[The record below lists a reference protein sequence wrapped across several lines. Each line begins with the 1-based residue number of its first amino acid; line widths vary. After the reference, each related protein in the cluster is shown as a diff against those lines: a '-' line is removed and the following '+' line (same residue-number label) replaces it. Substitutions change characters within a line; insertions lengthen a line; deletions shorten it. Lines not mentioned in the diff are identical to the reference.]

1 MKNKYSFN
9 NFIDTVDKVEN
20 DCNSAMTR
28 SVHTALSDVNAA
40 YLAIMKRK
48 TVTKSD
54 IEAFKMIIE
63 MAELAK
69 NHLEEINKKES

>member
-1 MKNKYSFN
+1 
-9 NFIDTVDKVEN
+9 
-20 DCNSAMTR
+20 
-28 SVHTALSDVNAA
+28 
-40 YLAIMKRK
+40 MKRK